1 MLSLALWEGTSGKSD
16 TSHVS
21 QQNGPG
27 SICGK
32 EPLANQTR
40 LMLVSKMAS
49 AVWKGTAD
57 KSDMSYV
64 SQQKAVWEG
73 TTDKSDTP
81 HVSQQN
87 GPGCMGRDR

>member
-1 MLSLALWEGTSGKSD
+1 MHTAAHGRCPWLYGK
-16 TSHVS
+16 
-21 QQNGPG
+21 G
-27 SICGK
+27 
-32 EPLANQTR
+32 PLANQTR
-40 LMLVSKMAS
+40 PTLVSKIALS
-49 AVWKGTAD
+49 LWKGTAD

-87 GPGCMGRDR
+87 GHGSMGRDH

>member
-1 MLSLALWEGTSGKSD
+1 MAMALWEGT
-16 TSHVS
+16 T
-21 QQNGPG
+21 
-27 SICGK
+27 
-32 EPLANQTR
+32 
-40 LMLVSKMAS
+40 
-49 AVWKGTAD
+49 D

-87 GPGCMGRDR
+87 GHGSMGRDRWQIRHILR